1 MLFFFFWKCVRTL
14 ENPFKKVRI
23 YDFSRFHVS
32 KKPFLSSPVFFFS
45 IFGGMCF
52 IPNFCIY
59 FHLCKTL
66 QMWLFF
72 ERLPIFQ
79 LAWVDFGSAT
89 ILQAA
94 RPRTSWSFKNGWPT
108 SPPRICNAVPASNT
122 ARRQSMHPCSR
133 HTASLKILWN
143 FSERSE
149 RGGNPQVSAWYWFW
163 RIEMSER
170 IWAFG
175 DFSKIQFCFHFH
187 KSDLHILFQTPPT
200 LPSQPPANLQWDRFL
215 QKLRTS
221 SLPESFES
229 RLEWPHCAE
238 IIMRIHNQG
247 VRGMGK
253 RWWPGVRCGTFLGLE
268 VQ

>member
-1 MLFFFFWKCVRTL
+1 M
-14 ENPFKKVRI
+14 
-23 YDFSRFHVS
+23 
-32 KKPFLSSPVFFFS
+32 
-45 IFGGMCF
+45 
-52 IPNFCIY
+52 
-59 FHLCKTL
+59 
-66 QMWLFF
+66 
-72 ERLPIFQ
+72 
-79 LAWVDFGSAT
+79 

-149 RGGNPQVSAWYWFW
+149 RGGNPQVSAFFWFW

-187 KSDLHILFQTPPT
+187 KSDLHILFQTPRPFPPNPPPT
-200 LPSQPPANLQWDRFL
+200 SMGPFPPKIEDEFPSWILWIKTRVAS
-215 QKLRTS
+215 LRRDHHAHS
-221 SLPESFES
+221 
-229 RLEWPHCAE
+229 
-238 IIMRIHNQG
+238 
-247 VRGMGK
+247 
-253 RWWPGVRCGTFLGLE
+253 
-268 VQ
+268 